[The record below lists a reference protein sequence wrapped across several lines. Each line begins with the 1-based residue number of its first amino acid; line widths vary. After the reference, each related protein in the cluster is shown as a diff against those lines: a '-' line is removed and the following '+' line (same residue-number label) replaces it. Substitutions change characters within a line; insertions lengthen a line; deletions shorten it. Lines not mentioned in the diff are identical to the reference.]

1 VARRSLLS
9 TVIPGLN
16 KTEEEKLS
24 KLSIDYPQ
32 VGEKVACGHY
42 AIRISGCEGECQIT
56 IDGTGDWQNCRCD
69 GGFNWFDWNPTET
82 GAHRI
87 SVRTHVANKW
97 VKADRTCRV
106 V

>member
-1 VARRSLLS
+1 MTRHGLLS
-9 TVIPGLN
+9 TIIPGLN
-16 KTEEEKLS
+16 QTGAEKQS
-24 KLSIDYPQ
+24 KFGIDYPQ
-32 VGEKVACGHY
+32 AGEKVARGHY

-56 IDGTGDWQNCRCD
+56 IDGAGVWQGCRRD
-69 GGFNWFDWNPTET
+69 GGYCWYDWNPAET

-87 SVRTHVANKW
+87 SVRARVGNAW

>member
-1 VARRSLLS
+1 VARHSLLS

-16 KTEEEKLS
+16 KTEEEKQS
-24 KLSIDYPQ
+24 KFCIDYPQ
-32 VGEKVACGHY
+32 IGEKVARGHY
-42 AIRISGCEGECQIT
+42 TIRISGCEGECQIT

-69 GGFNWFDWNPTET
+69 GGFQWYDWNPTEA

-87 SVRTHVANKW
+87 SIRTRVGHKW